1 MYSKMTSKRELD
13 FTNRLNM
20 ISRLREEI
28 CWCDRE
34 LYAHKDN
41 VVTMFAI
48 VRQKRLAQKKL
59 EALQFSM
66 R

>member
-1 MYSKMTSKRELD
+1 MGRMYSRKATERQ
-13 FTNRLNM
+13 NRIDM
-20 ISRLREEI
+20 ISRITEEI
-28 CWCDRE
+28 CWCDSE